1 MTSYPHLFAPLTLG
15 KTELRNRI
23 VSTGHTTGYAQGNVP
38 GERLRAYYRERA
50 RGGVAM
56 IVSEVSSVH
65 PTGRHA
71 NNVIQIYDEAVV
83 PAYRIVAEELHGLD
97 CRYVAQLWHC
107 GNNTDGPSTELPV
120 WAPSPIAGILHHE
133 IAHQVTSA
141 EIEELVRAYAR
152 GAEHAVAGGTDG
164 VEIHSAHGY
173 LPMQFLSRFTNQ
185 RTDSY
190 GGSLE
195 NRSRFLME
203 VLHAVREATGPDPI
217 VGVRLSAE
225 EGVPLGLELEETTQV
240 ARALV
245 ATGLVTYLSISFG
258 NYSNMELQIG
268 PMGTPL
274 GHLAHLAGAIRE
286 VVPDVPVLGVGR
298 ITNPAI
304 AERILAEGQAD
315 LVGMA
320 RQLMADPETAIKAQS
335 GRTAEIRP
343 CVGANHC
350 HSRLQSGKA
359 LGCIYNPAT
368 GRELELGSETFERAP
383 ARRRVA
389 VAGGGPAGLEAARL
403 AALRGH
409 DVVLL
414 ERDDRL
420 GGQLRLA
427 AVVESRREMGLIAD
441 WLESEVRRL
450 GVTVLTGTEA
460 SPETLAEHAPD
471 AVVVATGSLA
481 RAGGFV
487 AKRADRPAI
496 PGIET
501 ANALTGRDVLAG
513 AALPSGSAI
522 VYDIEGHVQGL
533 AVGEHLLDRGHSVE
547 LVTPHAFAGARIGAS
562 AWNRQMTDFVGK
574 GGSITPNAL
583 IESVSGTE
591 VTIADAFAGVLSE
604 RTGVGSIVVVGDSV
618 ADDEL
623 GRRLTELGGYDVVM
637 AGDCLAPRLLESAVL
652 EGHRVGRAL

>member
-1 MTSYPHLFAPLTLG
+1 
-15 KTELRNRI
+15 
-23 VSTGHTTGYAQGNVP
+23 
-38 GERLRAYYRERA
+38 
-50 RGGVAM
+50 
-56 IVSEVSSVH
+56 
-65 PTGRHA
+65 
-71 NNVIQIYDEAVV
+71 
-83 PAYRIVAEELHGLD
+83 
-97 CRYVAQLWHC
+97 
-107 GNNTDGPSTELPV
+107 
-120 WAPSPIAGILHHE
+120 
-133 IAHQVTSA
+133 
-141 EIEELVRAYAR
+141 
-152 GAEHAVAGGTDG
+152 
-164 VEIHSAHGY
+164 
-173 LPMQFLSRFTNQ
+173 
-185 RTDSY
+185 
-190 GGSLE
+190 
-195 NRSRFLME
+195 
-203 VLHAVREATGPDPI
+203 
-217 VGVRLSAE
+217 
-225 EGVPLGLELEETTQV
+225 
-240 ARALV
+240 
-245 ATGLVTYLSISFG
+245 
-258 NYSNMELQIG
+258 
-268 PMGTPL
+268 
-274 GHLAHLAGAIRE
+274 
-286 VVPDVPVLGVGR
+286 
-298 ITNPAI
+298 
-304 AERILAEGQAD
+304 
-315 LVGMA
+315 
-320 RQLMADPETAIKAQS
+320 
-335 GRTAEIRP
+335 
-343 CVGANHC
+343 
-350 HSRLQSGKA
+350 
-359 LGCIYNPAT
+359 
-368 GRELELGSETFERAP
+368 
-383 ARRRVA
+383 
-389 VAGGGPAGLEAARL
+389 
-403 AALRGH
+403 
-409 DVVLL
+409 
-414 ERDDRL
+414 
-420 GGQLRLA
+420 
-427 AVVESRREMGLIAD
+427 MGLIAD